1 MGTMRMYKSYSF
13 VDKDP
18 AIDIARTAI
27 QDCGLTYREVSEL
40 SDVSETTLVGWF
52 HGKTRRP
59 QHATIMAVMQGIGY
73 EQRWT
78 KRPSRS

>member
-1 MGTMRMYKSYSF
+1 MGIMRMYKSYSF

-18 AIDIARTAI
+18 VLDTIRTAI
-27 QDCGLTYREVSEL
+27 QDLGLTYREVSEL

-59 QHATIMAVMQGIGY
+59 QHATIMAVMRGIGY
-73 EQRWT
+73 EHRWVRT
-78 KRPSRS
+78 RS

>member
-1 MGTMRMYKSYSF
+1 MKFYKSYSF

-40 SDVSETTLVGWF
+40 SDVSETTLVSWF
-52 HGKTRRP
+52 HGKTRSPR
-59 QHATIMAVMQGIGY
+59 HATIMAVMQGIGY

>member
-1 MGTMRMYKSYSF
+1 MYKSYSF

-27 QDCGLTYREVSEL
+27 QDSGLTYREVSEL
-40 SDVSETTLVGWF
+40 ADVSEGTLVSWF
-52 HGKTRRP
+52 HGKTKRP
-59 QHATIMAVMQGIGY
+59 QYCTVLAVMRGIGY

>member
-59 QHATIMAVMQGIGY
+59 QHATIMAVMRGIGY
-73 EQRWT
+73 EHRWVRT
-78 KRPSRS
+78 RS

>member
-18 AIDIARTAI
+18 VLDTIRTAI
-27 QDCGLTYREVSEL
+27 QDLGLTYREVAEL
-40 SDVSETTLVGWF
+40 SDVSKTTLVGWF

-59 QHATIMAVMQGIGY
+59 QHATIMAVMRGIGY
-73 EQRWT
+73 EHRWVRT
-78 KRPSRS
+78 RS